1 MKNKKMNKL
10 TVVAAVILNMGA
22 FGVANAQILAKQP
35 VAGYPGL
42 AYPEP
47 QQSQLANKNV
57 PGLENLMSNQITAD
71 QVKDKDTVSEM
82 RKSALREIAGQLGSS
97 NGLAFRMNQLKRETD
112 VKSAQLDTLFDFNK
126 TTIDNGVL
134 APVLTEGAANY
145 AQNSDDQVR
154 IADKIYKI
162 ETPAKFVSVY
172 PTWRSYLRFT
182 YPSFETPD
190 QAYLPKNDTEKA
202 IWDAAV
208 KEGWDKG
215 VTQAN
220 RIYESSYA
228 RLERDYLGMVKYK
241 ILLAQG
247 LITPTVIAKQNL
259 GVTGGGKEMSVN
271 DQIFRITDHSALN
284 PENKEWKV
292 EYPVTNKVDGQLK

>member
-1 MKNKKMNKL
+1 MKNTKMKL
-10 TVVAAVILNMGA
+10 TVVAAVVLNMGA
-22 FGVANAQILAKQP
+22 FGIANAQILAKQP
-35 VAGYPGL
+35 AAGYSGL

-47 QQSQLANKNV
+47 QQSLASKNV
-57 PGLENLMSNQITAD
+57 PGIESLMSQQITAG

-82 RKSALREIAGQLGSS
+82 RKEALTEIASQLGAST
-97 NGLAFRMNQLKRETD
+97 GLAFRMNQLRKETD
-112 VKSAQLDTLFDFNK
+112 VKSAELDNLFNFSK
-126 TTIDNGVL
+126 MTIDNGVL
-134 APVLTEGAANY
+134 APVLTEGQANY

-182 YPSFETPD
+182 YPSFESPSK
-190 QAYLPKNDTEKA
+190 AYLPQNDTEKA
-202 IWDAAV
+202 VWDAAV

-215 VTQAN
+215 VMQAN

-241 ILLAQG
+241 ILLAEG
-247 LITPTVIAKQNL
+247 LITPTIIAKQNL

-284 PENKEWKV
+284 PNNQQWKV
-292 EYPVTNKVDGQLK
+292 EYPVTNKVDDQLK